1 MQKLSVI
8 FIISIAFLVSWSSEV
23 MADTDTSQKSLL
35 VTGASTGIGRHLA
48 ETLAAAGHH
57 VYAGARKDTDLAAL
71 NAIKNI
77 TAVRLDVTKQN
88 EIDAVVN
95 LIKQKGTGLYAL
107 VNNAGIGGGGP
118 VLETPIEHQR
128 LLYNVNVEGVY
139 RITKAF
145 APLII
150 ESKGRIATT
159 GSIAGT
165 LSWAGGSAYSGSKH
179 WVEALTDALAAEM
192 ETYGVSVSV
201 IEPGNY
207 QSFIRRNSVL
217 STHARI
223 KEAGGEITPEMQA
236 NFEATKARELS
247 YKLPDEVSEAYMHA
261 LFNEKP
267 LRRYMVAPSAE
278 EQAMTITTKIQ
289 QLIQLNQWGPY
300 TYSNEEL
307 VKMITDAM
315 AK

>member
-217 STHARI
+217 SNHARI